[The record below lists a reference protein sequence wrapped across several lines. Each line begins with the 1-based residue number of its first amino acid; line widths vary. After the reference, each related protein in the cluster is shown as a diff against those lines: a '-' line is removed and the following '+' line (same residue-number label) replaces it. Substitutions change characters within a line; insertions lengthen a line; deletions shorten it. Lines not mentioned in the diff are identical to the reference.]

1 METAAKV
8 FLEDEKQQHL
18 QLIANNIRSLSIDA
32 IQKANSGH
40 PGMPLGCA
48 EIGAFLFGHWL
59 NHYPKDPRWG
69 GRDRFILSAGHG
81 SMLLYSCLH
90 LAHFP
95 IDLDDI
101 KSFRQLHSKT
111 PGHPE
116 FSPDEGVE
124 TTTGPL
130 GQGFAHAVGQA
141 LGLKILHS
149 RFDKEIEPLFNS
161 KVYALVSDGD
171 MMEGVASE
179 ASSFAGH
186 IALNNLVVIYDSN
199 SICLDGSLDECY
211 SDEIKSRY
219 KAYGWEV
226 YEVDGHSFN
235 ELQEAFE
242 KTLEQKKPVLIVA
255 TTTIGKGSPNKANS
269 HKVHGAP
276 LGEDEVLLTKQSL
289 GIPDEEFYI
298 FPAVKEYFRK
308 HLEKQKETYLRW
320 QKMYKQ
326 FQHSKPEDF
335 AQYSLMQE
343 NKVPDNIEGLLS
355 EIPIQEKEA
364 GRAVSHKVLQLLS
377 KHLPQFIGG
386 SADLSCSDKSAIES
400 EGVMTSSDFT
410 AKNIKYGIR
419 EFAMGAMTAGLA
431 QTGYFLPY
439 CATFL
444 VFSDYMR
451 NAIRLTA
458 LMKLQVIY
466 PLTHDSIFLGED
478 GPTHQPVEHYASLRA
493 IPGLQFFRPADA
505 REVKMSYVAALRY
518 QGPSVIALSRQG
530 LRLIEG
536 TEKSCDEGMSK
547 GAYIV
552 YHEKEGQLDYSL
564 MATGSELSLAL
575 DVAKTLEKLGKNV
588 RVISMPCWELFNKQ
602 SSSYKEQV
610 LGDKNALRISIEAG
624 ISQGWHRY
632 IGAEGLHFGVEEF
645 GASAPAGELSKEF
658 GLNVDSIVQGILSH
672 N

>member
-1 METAAKV
+1 
-8 FLEDEKQQHL
+8 
-18 QLIANNIRSLSIDA
+18 
-32 IQKANSGH
+32 
-40 PGMPLGCA
+40 
-48 EIGAFLFGHWL
+48 
-59 NHYPKDPRWG
+59 
-69 GRDRFILSAGHG
+69 
-81 SMLLYSCLH
+81 
-90 LAHFP
+90 
-95 IDLDDI
+95 
-101 KSFRQLHSKT
+101 
-111 PGHPE
+111 
-116 FSPDEGVE
+116 
-124 TTTGPL
+124 
-130 GQGFAHAVGQA
+130 
-141 LGLKILHS
+141 
-149 RFDKEIEPLFNS
+149 
-161 KVYALVSDGD
+161 
-171 MMEGVASE
+171 
-179 ASSFAGH
+179 
-186 IALNNLVVIYDSN
+186 
-199 SICLDGSLDECY
+199 
-211 SDEIKSRY
+211 
-219 KAYGWEV
+219 
-226 YEVDGHSFN
+226 
-235 ELQEAFE
+235 
-242 KTLEQKKPVLIVA
+242 
-255 TTTIGKGSPNKANS
+255 
-269 HKVHGAP
+269 
-276 LGEDEVLLTKQSL
+276 
-289 GIPDEEFYI
+289 
-298 FPAVKEYFRK
+298 
-308 HLEKQKETYLRW
+308 
-320 QKMYKQ
+320 MYKQ